1 MGEGHLLNQVSN
13 DKPINSNKK
22 IWGRIIW
29 QVLAWLFSMYFHSTS
44 FSQAHPV
51 SIHQSRN
58 KSKRREHT
66 GCPRK
71 ILGCM
76 QLAES
81 VFPLPAKSQDKAGPG
96 ERRVRRQH
104 GNKSRGGGQEIEGR
118 RVFRL
123 EEEGVPSVGR
133 TREGSGWAVLEC
145 DPPCHT
151 HTHMHTHTTRHLIKT
166 PRHL

>member
-1 MGEGHLLNQVSN
+1 MAGASLV
-13 DKPINSNKK
+13 
-22 IWGRIIW
+22 
-29 QVLAWLFSMYFHSTS
+29 VFSMYFHSTS

-71 ILGCM
+71 ILGCT
-76 QLAES
+76 QLADS
-81 VFPLPAKSQDKAGPG
+81 VFPLPAKSRDKAGPG

-123 EEEGVPSVGR
+123 GEEGAPSTLPATH
-133 TREGSGWAVLEC
+133 TR
-145 DPPCHT
+145 T
-151 HTHMHTHTTRHLIKT
+151 HTHNSPPHQESQALVSPSK
-166 PRHL
+166 PKG